1 VAVQGKDAPG
11 EIVGA
16 ISLANRL
23 RDKLQLQA
31 LILGRGGGSLED
43 LQAFNEERVA
53 RAIYASELPVTSA
66 VGHEI
71 DFTIADFVADLR
83 APTPSSAAE
92 LMSPDQEDYFQLLQ
106 AYQLQFRNAIGQKL
120 RQAQQVL
127 AWLIKQLKHPD
138 RRLQEQAQNLDRLEN
153 RLRLAI
159 SHSFSR
165 QASDLNELARSLLAH
180 SPTQRLQ
187 QLKIQ
192 MGNGIK
198 SLRQAA
204 TTLIKTGDAKLGELS
219 RSLNTVSPLGTLGRG
234 YSITY
239 DDSAKVIRRSDDV
252 KIGSKILSRLNR
264 GKIISVVE
272 SVANDEK

>member
-1 VAVQGKDAPG
+1 
-11 EIVGA
+11 
-16 ISLANRL
+16 
-23 RDKLQLQA
+23 
-31 LILGRGGGSLED
+31 
-43 LQAFNEERVA
+43 
-53 RAIYASELPVTSA
+53 
-66 VGHEI
+66 
-71 DFTIADFVADLR
+71 
-83 APTPSSAAE
+83 
-92 LMSPDQEDYFQLLQ
+92 
-106 AYQLQFRNAIGQKL
+106 QLQFRSAIGQTL

-127 AWLIKQLKHPD
+127 AWLTKQLKHPD

-187 QLKIQ
+187 HLKIQ

-219 RSLNTVSPLGTLGRG
+219 RSLNTVNPLGTLGRG

-252 KIGSKILSRLNR
+252 KIGSTILSRLNR